1 MACQRCGGRMLTK
14 VGSKTKLLVCS
25 DCGTPVPPAGSNSL
39 VQDKQTLAS
48 SLLLL
53 AMGGFFLLIF
63 FLTYGPRLESET
75 ARDRSLIRK
84 STAGALERPVGL
96 IEQGQ
101 RHAHEAE
108 SPD

>member
-25 DCGTPVPPAGSNSL
+25 DCGTPVSAAGSNSL
-39 VQDKQTLAS
+39 VQDKQILSS

-53 AMGGFFLLIF
+53 ALGGFFLLIF
-63 FLTYGPRLESET
+63 FLTYGFRLEPET

-84 STAGALERPVGL
+84 TTAGALERPAAL
-96 IEQGQ
+96 IDQGQ
-101 RHAHEAE
+101 RHEAE
-108 SPD
+108 PLD